1 MGLRVVGAGLGR
13 TGTNSL
19 MTALE
24 MILPG
29 ECHHMY
35 KVFVNNEGEAWR
47 DIGRGKTELL
57 AEVLSRY
64 VAAVDWPAA
73 AYWEQLAADNPDALI
88 LLSVRESGEKWFKS
102 ASDTIFPS
110 LTTAPES
117 PWKEMVTELI
127 VDKFAGAD
135 LTDKD
140 ACIAAY
146 EAHNAYVREH
156 ADPKRLLEWQATE
169 GWGPICERLGVPV
182 PDEPF
187 PHTNTSEEW
196 ANRR

>member
-24 MILPG
+24 RLLGG

-73 AYWEQLAADNPDALI
+73 AYWDQLAADNPDALI

-110 LTTAPES
+110 LVSAPEG

-127 VDKFAGAD
+127 VEKFAGAD
-135 LTDKD
+135 
-140 ACIAAY
+140 
-146 EAHNAYVREH
+146 
-156 ADPKRLLEWQATE
+156 
-169 GWGPICERLGVPV
+169 
-182 PDEPF
+182 
-187 PHTNTSEEW
+187 
-196 ANRR
+196 